1 MDAKSQS
8 TTRSQ
13 PTNRVAARVKIT
25 FAALL
30 TFLAIPLLSAV
41 GGPAD
46 QTPAGVSSAQAETGQ
61 AESGQAES
69 DQAESDQAESDQ
81 AESDQAGASEETH
94 ADSRPAPAATAGLP
108 NVSSV
113 FSQQK
118 DKVVA
123 IKAESA
129 AQRSNGPMFGRR
141 QNSPR
146 VGQGSGFIVDEDGY
160 VLTNNHV
167 VDGANSITVIL
178 NNGDSY
184 PAKVIGTD
192 KKTDIALI
200 KVKAD
205 HKLPAVRLGTSDD
218 LEVGQWVVA
227 IGNPFGLDY
236 SVTAGIVSAKGRNI
250 GHGPYDNFIQTDA
263 SINPGNSGGPLFN
276 MNGEVIGVNTAIIR
290 GGQGI
295 GFSVPIDMVKQI
307 VPELRQNGYVS
318 RGYIGAGIQEL
329 DPALA
334 ASFGVNADDG
344 VLIGSIEDG
353 GPAARAGIR
362 PGDIV
367 TEFNGKHTGEVKNL
381 LLAVAGTKPGQRA
394 NAEVIRDGNE
404 HSVDVI
410 VAERPDASRPTVVP
424 AAEESAGEARLG
436 VEVSEVT
443 GEAAR
448 RLGATAG
455 QGVLVQRVLPESP
468 AARVLRPG
476 DIIKQ
481 VGNSKVNSPQDLQ
494 KSLTAHDPQKPM
506 RLLVERDGRTIFL
519 AVRMK

>member
-1 MDAKSQS
+1 VSQ
-8 TTRSQ
+8 
-13 PTNRVAARVKIT
+13 
-25 FAALL
+25 
-30 TFLAIPLLSAV
+30 
-41 GGPAD
+41 
-46 QTPAGVSSAQAETGQ
+46 AQAETN
-61 AESGQAES
+61 AETST
-69 DQAESDQAESDQ
+69 D
-81 AESDQAGASEETH
+81 AS
-94 ADSRPAPAATAGLP
+94 AASPAPAAAGLP

-113 FSQQK
+113 FEAEK
-118 DKVVA
+118 EKVVA
-123 IKAESA
+123 IKAEARAS
-129 AQRSNGPMFGRR
+129 RSSNPMSRR
-141 QNSPR
+141 GQNSPR

-167 VDGANSITVIL
+167 VDNADSITVIL
-178 NNGDSY
+178 KNGDSY

-192 KKTDIALI
+192 EKTDIALI

-205 HKLPAVRLGTSDD
+205 KKLPAVRLGSSND
-218 LEVGQWVVA
+218 LKVGQWVVA

-307 VPELRQNGYVS
+307 VPQLRQNGYVS

-329 DPALA
+329 DKELA
-334 ASFGVNADDG
+334 ASFGVDKDDG
-344 VLIGSIEDG
+344 VLIGSVEDG
-353 GPAARAGIR
+353 GPAAQAGLR

-367 TEFNGKHTGEVKNL
+367 TEFNDKKTDDVKNL
-381 LLAVAGTKPGQRA
+381 LLAVAGTKPGESASAQ
-394 NAEVIRDGNE
+394 VIRDGNKRTL
-404 HSVDVI
+404 SVT
-410 VAERPDASRPTVVP
+410 VAERPDASRPDVVP
-424 AAEESAGEARLG
+424 AGEENDREFRLG

-443 GEAAR
+443 GEVAK

-455 QGVLVQRVLPESP
+455 EGVLVQRVLPESP

-481 VGNSKVNSPQDLQ
+481 LGKSEVNSPRDLQ
-494 KSLTAHDPQKPM
+494 KSLRSHDTQKPL